1 MTGPAE
7 EPAASTAYEIISS
20 LSAERPDRRFLAPH

>member
-7 EPAASTAYEIISS
+7 EPAAKA
-20 LSAERPDRRFLAPH
+20 APIGPPPSGTPS